1 MRPTCRLTARA
12 RADIDGIAVW
22 IATSGDR
29 ARAISFTQE
38 LETRCAQL
46 VDFPE
51 AARLRPE
58 HGPGVRAVPFG
69 RFLILYRWQADRQVV
84 VVSRVVG
91 AAQRPGPAV

>member
-22 IATSGDR
+22 IATGGSR

-38 LETRCAQL
+38 LEARCAQL

-58 HGPGVRAVPFG
+58 YGAGVRVVPFG
-69 RFLILYRWQADRQVV
+69 CFLILYRWQAERRTV
-84 VVSRVVG
+84 VVSRIVG
-91 AAQRPGPAV
+91 AAQRPGPVA